1 MLNLIKQKKGKTK
14 KEKDSRERERV
25 RAEPNNYTIM
35 SASDMEQ
42 ER

>member
-1 MLNLIKQKKGKTK
+1 MLNLIKQKKGKSK
-14 KEKDSRERERV
+14 KEKERDRERV